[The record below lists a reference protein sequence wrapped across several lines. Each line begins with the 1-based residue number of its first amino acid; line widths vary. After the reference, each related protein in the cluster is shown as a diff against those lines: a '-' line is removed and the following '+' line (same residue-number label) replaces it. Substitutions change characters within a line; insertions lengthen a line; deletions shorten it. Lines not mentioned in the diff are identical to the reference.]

1 MHLKA
6 YLVKFLVVVTFLL
19 MSSYILFIETEKY
32 ESTVVVA
39 IKDLSQEQSV
49 SSFGSLLLSAGSE
62 SNQDAS
68 LIELYIKS
76 GDMFT
81 LLDRDFNLTAYYSG
95 KDIDVLNRLSNNSL
109 LSMFEVNQKNLIK
122 KYNNDLRIIYDDP
135 SATLEISYAHAN
147 PEVAKQIV
155 DRIIY
160 YATRVLN
167 QFDRENSQVVLSF
180 LEKEEEEKYQKFLI
194 SIEALLKYQNQHNT
208 IDPKVDVEAKSA
220 ILATLEAE
228 VVQKNVEYN
237 SKLQYMNQNTAEMK
251 ILTSHI
257 NNLNKNIEKIKNQIV
272 GNQKTKELN
281 SNVSDFG
288 LLESKVE
295 FNKQLY
301 VHTLTKLEEVKMLI
315 SQNTKNL
322 ITVSQS
328 FVADSYS
335 YPEKSNN
342 IFSLLII
349 FSFIYGILILVIGI
363 IKDHKD

>member
-19 MSSYILFIETEKY
+19 MSYYILFIETEKY

-49 SSFGSLLLSAGSE
+49 SSFGSLLLSGGTE
-62 SNQDAS
+62 SNKDAS
-68 LIELYIKS
+68 LIELYINS
-76 GDMFT
+76 GDMFS
-81 LLDRDFNLTAYYSG
+81 LLDKDFNLTEYYTG
-95 KDIDVLNRLSNNSL
+95 EEIDIVDRLSNDL
-109 LSMFEVNQKNLIK
+109 VLPMFEVNQKNLIQ
-122 KYNNDLRIIYDDP
+122 KYNNDLKIIYDDP

-155 DRIIY
+155 DKIIY

-208 IDPKVDVEAKSA
+208 IDPKVDVESKST
-220 ILATLEAE
+220 ILANLEAE

-257 NNLNKNIEKIKNQIV
+257 NNLKKNIEKIKKQIV
-272 GNQKTKELN
+272 GNKKTKELN
-281 SNVSDFG
+281 SNVSEFS
-288 LLESKVE
+288 LLESKLE

-301 VHTLTKLEEVKMLI
+301 IHMLTKLEETKMLI

-328 FVADSYS
+328 FVPDSYS

-349 FSFIYGILILVIGI
+349 FSFIYGIMILVIGI